1 MSKKFNAKKTT
12 DNLIEWMRTK
22 GKDCNNIIGISG
34 GKDSTTVAMLS
45 VLAFG
50 TENVFG
56 VLIPDGKQKDINDSI
71 RVCEL
76 LGIDYSEVNI
86 GMVTDWIRTAIRLHK
101 YNRPEN
107 KLNKALLKLVGEYN
121 PFSHETIKLNDMY
134 ETNTPARV
142 RMTILYAV
150 GAIIGNARVL
160 NTCNGDEDYVGYAT
174 KFGDGAGDYSPL
186 SELTVEEVLL
196 VAEECARRLG
206 IYEEIKDLIFKT
218 PDDGMSG
225 KSDEEKLGF
234 AYKTVGDYRRTGIC
248 IPIDVKEKIDR
259 MYLANLHKT
268 EPMPK
273 FTGLVYDEV

>member
-1 MSKKFNAKKTT
+1 MFNAKKTT

-22 GKDCNNIIGISG
+22 GKDCNNVIGISG
-34 GKDSTTVAMLS
+34 GKDSTTAAMLS

-50 TENVFG
+50 KEKVFG
-56 VLIPDGKQKDINDSI
+56 VMIPDGIQKDIDDSI
-71 RVCEL
+71 RVCKL
-76 LGIDYSEVNI
+76 LNINSMVVNI
-86 GMVTDWIRTAIRLHK
+86 GYATQMLRQSIFEGFKSIHRINRTCSSYTMDYADK
-101 YNRPEN
+101 
-107 KLNKALLKLVGEYN
+107 
-121 PFSHETIKLNDMY
+121 FNDMY

-142 RMTILYAV
+142 RMTVLYGVAAIL
-150 GAIIGNARVL
+150 GNARVL

-248 IPIDVKEKIDR
+248 NPTEVKEKIDR
-259 MYLANLHKT
+259 LHLANLHKL

-273 FTGLVYDEV
+273 FTDLVYDEV

>member
-1 MSKKFNAKKTT
+1 MNKFNAKKTT
-12 DNLIEWMRTK
+12 DNIIEWMRTQ
-22 GKDCNNIIGISG
+22 GQGYNNIIGISG
-34 GKDSTTVAMLS
+34 GKDSTTIAMLS

-50 TENVFG
+50 VEGVFG
-56 VLIPDGKQKDINDSI
+56 VLIPDGVQKDISDSI

-86 GMVTDWIRTAIRLHK
+86 GMVTDWIRTAIRLNK
-101 YNRPEN
+101 GNKPDN
-107 KLNKALLKLVGEYN
+107 KLNKALVNLVGKYN
-121 PFSHETIKLNDMY
+121 PFSHEVVKLNDCY

-142 RMTILYAV
+142 RMTILYAI
-150 GAIIGNARVL
+150 GAIIGNARIV
-160 NTCNGDEDYVGYAT
+160 NTCNGDENYVGYAT
-174 KFGDGAGDYSPL
+174 KFGDAAGDYSPL

-218 PDDGMSG
+218 PDDGMSN

-248 IPIDVKEKIDR
+248 NPIEVKDKIDR

-268 EPMPK
+268 EPMPVFK
-273 FTGLVYDEV
+273 YNPDITD